1 MRKLI
6 GLLAVISVASV
17 SPAFATDPPAATTSA
32 SSTEAP
38 STPAKTDQ
46 PSASKGITAQT
57 SDGKIVKLVAADAD
71 ADKQLARL
79 KAAGYKPELHGEEL
93 VFCRREAQLGSRFE
107 RKVCSTADAIE
118 QQATLAQELTERT
131 QRIGGVSNPRGN

>member
-6 GLLAVISVASV
+6 GLLVVISVGSV
-17 SPAFATDPPAATTSA
+17 SPVFATDPPATTTTST

-46 PSASKGITAQT
+46 SSGSKGISAQT
-57 SDGKIVKLVAADAD
+57 SDGKIVKLIAGDEA

-79 KAAGYKPELHGEEL
+79 KAAGYKAELHGEEL

-131 QRIGGVSNPRGN
+131 QRMGVNQPRGQ

>member
-6 GLLAVISVASV
+6 GLLAVISVVSV
-17 SPAFATDPPAATTSA
+17 SPAFATDPPAATTSSA

-38 STPAKTDQ
+38 STPAKTD
-46 PSASKGITAQT
+46 PPASKGITAQT
-57 SDGKIVKLVAADAD
+57 SEGKIVKLVAGDEA

-79 KAAGYKPELHGEEL
+79 KAAGYKPEMHGEEL

-131 QRIGGVSNPRGN
+131 QRMGVGNPRGN

>member
-6 GLLAVISVASV
+6 GLLAVLAVVSV
-17 SPAFATDPPAATTSA
+17 SPAFATDPPAATTA
-32 SSTEAP
+32 TTA
-38 STPAKTDQ
+38 TPAKTDQ
-46 PSASKGITAQT
+46 SASKGITAQT
-57 SDGKIVKLVAADAD
+57 NDGKIVKLIAGDDA

-79 KAAGYKPELHGEEL
+79 KAAGYKAEMHGEEL

-118 QQATLAQELTERT
+118 NQATLAQELTERT
-131 QRIGGVSNPRGN
+131 QRMGVNQPRGQ

>member
-1 MRKLI
+1 VL
-6 GLLAVISVASV
+6 SVVSV
-17 SPAFATDPPAATTSA
+17 SPAFATDPPAATAATTA
-32 SSTEAP
+32 
-38 STPAKTDQ
+38 TPAKTDQ
-46 PSASKGITAQT
+46 SASKGITAQT
-57 SDGKIVKLVAADAD
+57 NDGKIVKLIAGDDA

-79 KAAGYKPELHGEEL
+79 KAAGYKAEMHGEEL

-131 QRIGGVSNPRGN
+131 QRMGVNGARGQ

>member
-1 MRKLI
+1 MRKLM
-6 GLLAVISVASV
+6 GLLAAMSVLSM
-17 SPAFATDPPAATTSA
+17 SPAFATDPPASTTASA

-38 STPAKTDQ
+38 STPAKTE
-46 PSASKGITAQT
+46 PTSKGITAQT
-57 SDGKIVKLVAADAD
+57 SDGKIVKLIAGDEA

-79 KAAGYKPELHGEEL
+79 KAAGYKPEMHGEEL
-93 VFCRREAQLGSRFE
+93 VFCRKEAQLGSRFE

-131 QRIGGVSNPRGN
+131 QRMGVNGARGQ

>member
-1 MRKLI
+1 M
-6 GLLAVISVASV
+6 GLLAVISVASM
-17 SPAFATDPPAATTSA
+17 SQAFATDPPAATPSA

-38 STPAKTDQ
+38 AAKTDQ
-46 PSASKGITAQT
+46 SSSSKGISAET
-57 SDGKIVKLVAADAD
+57 SNGKIVKLVAADEA

-79 KAAGYKPELHGEEL
+79 KAAGYKAELHGEEL

-118 QQATLAQELTERT
+118 QQATLAQELT
-131 QRIGGVSNPRGN
+131 

>member
-1 MRKLI
+1 M
-6 GLLAVISVASV
+6 
-17 SPAFATDPPAATTSA
+17 
-32 SSTEAP
+32 EAP
-38 STPAKTDQ
+38 STPAKTDH

-57 SDGKIVKLVAADAD
+57 SDGKIVKLVAADEA

-131 QRIGGVSNPRGN
+131 QRMGVNQPRGQ